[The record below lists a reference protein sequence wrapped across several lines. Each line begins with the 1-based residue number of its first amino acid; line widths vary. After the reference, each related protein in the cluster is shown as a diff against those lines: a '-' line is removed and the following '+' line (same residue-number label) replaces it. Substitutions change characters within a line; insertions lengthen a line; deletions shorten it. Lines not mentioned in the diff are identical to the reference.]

1 MNVGEKS
8 SNLAKEQISEFENL
22 YASLTGN
29 LSTIDYLSS
38 EIYKSVDKI
47 RPLPTSA
54 VGDPTTEPVGVLSSF
69 YNKVAS
75 MQDTINKLSIIDE
88 ALKQLF

>member
-8 SNLAKEQISEFENL
+8 SNLAKEQLSEFENL
-22 YASLTGN
+22 YATLTGN

-47 RPLPTSA
+47 KPLATSA
-54 VGDPTTEPVGVLSSF
+54 IGDPPQEPVGILSSF
-69 YNKVAS
+69 YSKITS